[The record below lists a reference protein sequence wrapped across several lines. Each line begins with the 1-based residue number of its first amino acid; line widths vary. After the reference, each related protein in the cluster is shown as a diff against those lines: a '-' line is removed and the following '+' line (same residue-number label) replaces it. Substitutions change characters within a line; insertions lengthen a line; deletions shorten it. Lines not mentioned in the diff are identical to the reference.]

1 MQAHAKPWAY
11 IALLYFICAVSLGVY
26 MGASHD
32 HTLRSV
38 HAHLNLLGWVSLSL
52 TAVMYHFFPK
62 AGQSK
67 LARTHF
73 WLYNAGMPTM
83 LFALLLLMQGHA
95 GAEPGIAVGSLM
107 TLSAV
112 ILFVINIYSHRA

>member
-11 IALLYFICAVSLGVY
+11 IALLYFVSAVSLGVY

-38 HAHLNLLGWVSLSL
+38 HAHLNLLGWVSLTL
-52 TAVMYHFFPK
+52 TGVIYHFFPK
-62 AGQSK
+62 AGQSR
-67 LARTHF
+67 LATAHF

-83 LFALLLLMQGHA
+83 LLALLLLMQGNTA
-95 GAEPGIAVGSLM
+95 AEPGIVVGSLM

-112 ILFVINIYSHRA
+112 GLFVVNVYKHRA